1 MIEIINFSAM
11 ALALAIA
18 VIGHEIMH
26 GFVAKLF
33 GDLTATYA
41 GRLSINPIK
50 HIDPV
55 GTIIFPLFLYLS
67 QKMMGVSS
75 PIIFGWAKPVPVDMY
90 VVIKNGGFLAGTA
103 VSLAGVAYNFLLAV
117 VASLFIHFEP
127 TSIFSTFIYYLLYY
141 TIIINIIL
149 MVFNLIPIP
158 PLDGANALRF
168 TANFFGNKS
177 IGEFF
182 DKIERFGMVI
192 LIIIL
197 FTPIS
202 QYIFQPAEIL
212 IQYLISMHS

>member
-1 MIEIINFSAM
+1 MIEIINFTAM

-55 GTIIFPLFLYLS
+55 GTIIFPIFLYLS

-90 VVIKNGGFLAGTA
+90 IVIKNGGYLAGTA
-103 VSLAGVAYNFLLAV
+103 VSLAGVTYNFILAV
-117 VASLFIHFEP
+117 IASLFIHFEP
-127 TSIFSTFIYYLLYY
+127 TSLISAFIFYTLYY
-141 TIIINIIL
+141 TIVINIIL

-168 TANFFGNKS
+168 MANFFGNRS

-182 DKIERFGMVI
+182 DKIGNYGMIIVLI
-192 LIIIL
+192 LL

-202 QYIFQPAEIL
+202 NYIFYPA
-212 IQYLISMHS
+212 QYLIHILIR

>member
-1 MIEIINFSAM
+1 MIEVINFSAM

-55 GTIIFPLFLYLS
+55 GTIIFPLFLYFS
-67 QKMMGVSS
+67 QTMAGVSS
-75 PIIFGWAKPVPVDMY
+75 PIIFGWAKPVPVDMFT
-90 VVIKNGGFLAGTA
+90 VIKNGGYLGGTA
-103 VSLAGVAYNFLLAV
+103 VSLAGVSYNFILALI
-117 VASLFIHFEP
+117 ASFFIHFEP
-127 TSIFSTFIYYLLYY
+127 NSLMGAFVYYTLYY
-141 TIIINIIL
+141 TIVINIIL

-168 TANFFGNKS
+168 TANYFGNKS

-182 DKIERFGMVI
+182 DKIGNYGMFIV
-192 LIIIL
+192 LLLL
-197 FTPIS
+197 FTPLS
-202 QYIFQPAEIL
+202 NYIFQPAMEL
-212 IQYLISMHS
+212 IHYLIK

>member
-1 MIEIINFSAM
+1 MTGEIVNFSTM
-11 ALALAIA
+11 ALALVIA
-18 VIGHEIMH
+18 VVGHEIMH

-33 GDLTATYA
+33 GDLTATNQ

-55 GTIIFPLFLYLS
+55 GTIIFPIFLFLS
-67 QKMMGVSS
+67 QKLAGVSS
-75 PIIFGWAKPVPVDMY
+75 PILFGWAKPVPVNMY
-90 VVIKNGGFLAGTA
+90 VVIKNGGYLAGTA
-103 VSLAGVAYNFLLAV
+103 VSLAGVFYNFMLAFI
-117 VASLFIHFEP
+117 ASLFIHFEP
-127 TSIFSTFIYYLLYY
+127 TNLVSMILFYFLSY

-182 DKIERFGMVI
+182 DKIERFGM
-192 LIIIL
+192 LFLLIIL

-202 QYIFQPAEIL
+202 NYIFQPAMKL
-212 IQYLISMHS
+212 IHYLISG

>member
-1 MIEIINFSAM
+1 MIEILNFTAM

-26 GFVAKLF
+26 GYVAKLF

-41 GRLSINPIK
+41 GRLSINPLK

-55 GTIIFPLFLYLS
+55 GTIIFPIFLYLS

-90 VVIKNGGFLAGTA
+90 VVIKNGGYLAGTA
-103 VSLAGVAYNFLLAV
+103 VSLAGVTYNFALAV

-127 TSIFSTFIYYLLYY
+127 TSLISAFIFYTLYY
-141 TIIINIIL
+141 TIVINIIL

-158 PLDGANALRF
+158 PLDGANALRY
-168 TANFFGNKS
+168 TANFFGNRS

-182 DKIERFGMVI
+182 DKIGNYGMFIVLI
-192 LIIIL
+192 LL
-197 FTPIS
+197 FTPLS
-202 QYIFQPAEIL
+202 DYIFQPAMEL
-212 IQYLISMHS
+212 IHYLLR

>member
-1 MIEIINFSAM
+1 MTEIINFGAM
-11 ALALAIA
+11 AIALAVA

-33 GDLTATYA
+33 GDLTATNA

-67 QKMMGVSS
+67 QKMMGVTS
-75 PIIFGWAKPVPVDMY
+75 PIIFGWAKPVPVDMF
-90 VVIKNGGFLAGTA
+90 VVIRNGGYLAATA
-103 VSLAGVAYNFLLAV
+103 VSLAGVTYNFLLAV
-117 VASLFIHFEP
+117 VASMFIHFEP
-127 TSIFSTFIYYLLYY
+127 SSILSVFVYYFLYY
-141 TIIINIIL
+141 TILINIIL

-168 TANFFGNKS
+168 TANFFGNRS

-182 DKIERFGMVI
+182 DRIERFGMVI

-202 QYIFQPAEIL
+202 NYIFYPAEVI
-212 IQYLISMHS
+212 IQYLINK

>member
-1 MIEIINFSAM
+1 MTEIINFGAM
-11 ALALAIA
+11 AIALAVA

-33 GDLTATYA
+33 GDLTATNA

-67 QKMMGVSS
+67 QKMMGVTS
-75 PIIFGWAKPVPVDMY
+75 PIIFGWAKPVPVDMF
-90 VVIKNGGFLAGTA
+90 VVIRNGGYLAATA
-103 VSLAGVAYNFLLAV
+103 VSLAGVTYNFILAV
-117 VASLFIHFEP
+117 IASMFIHFEP
-127 TSIFSTFIYYLLYY
+127 SSILSVFVYYFLYY
-141 TIIINIIL
+141 TILINIIL

-168 TANFFGNKS
+168 TANFFGNRS

-182 DKIERFGMVI
+182 DRIERFGMVI

-202 QYIFQPAEIL
+202 NYIFYPAEVI
-212 IQYLISMHS
+212 IQYLINK

>member
-1 MIEIINFSAM
+1 MIEIINFIAM

-41 GRLSINPIK
+41 GRLSINPLK

-55 GTIIFPLFLYLS
+55 GTIIFPIFLYLS

-90 VVIKNGGFLAGTA
+90 VVIKNGGYLAGTA
-103 VSLAGVAYNFLLAV
+103 VSLAGVTYNLVLAV
-117 VASLFIHFEP
+117 IASLFIHFEP
-127 TSIFSTFIYYLLYY
+127 TSLFSAFIFYTLYY
-141 TIIINIIL
+141 TIVINIIL

-168 TANFFGNKS
+168 TANFFGNRS

-182 DKIERFGMVI
+182 DKIGNYGMFIVLI
-192 LIIIL
+192 LL
-197 FTPIS
+197 FTPLS
-202 QYIFQPAEIL
+202 NYIFAPAMEL
-212 IQYLISMHS
+212 IHYLLK

>member
-55 GTIIFPLFLYLS
+55 GTIIFPIFLYLS
-67 QKMMGVSS
+67 QKMMGVTS

-90 VVIKNGGFLAGTA
+90 TVIKNGGYLAGTA
-103 VSLAGVAYNFLLAV
+103 VSLAGVTYNLLLAII
-117 VASLFIHFEP
+117 ASFFIHFEP
-127 TSIFSTFIYYLLYY
+127 NSMISAFVFYVLYY
-141 TIIINIIL
+141 TIVINIIL

-168 TANFFGNKS
+168 TANYFGNRS

-182 DKIERFGMVI
+182 DKIGNYGMFIVLI
-192 LIIIL
+192 LL
-197 FTPIS
+197 FTPLS
-202 QYIFQPAEIL
+202 NYIFQPAMTL
-212 IQYLISMHS
+212 INQLLK

>member
-11 ALALAIA
+11 ALSLAIA

-55 GTIIFPLFLYLS
+55 GTIIFPIFLYLS
-67 QKMMGVSS
+67 QKMAGVSN
-75 PIIFGWAKPVPVDMY
+75 PILFGWAKPVPVNMY
-90 VVIKNGGFLAGTA
+90 VVIKNGGYLAGVA
-103 VSLAGVAYNFLLAV
+103 VSLAGVTYNFILAV
-117 VASLFIHFEP
+117 IASLFIHFEY
-127 TSIFSTFIYYLLYY
+127 TSFSSAFVFYTLYY
-141 TIIINIIL
+141 TIVINIIL

-158 PLDGANALRF
+158 PLDGANALRYM
-168 TANFFGNKS
+168 ANFFGNKS

-182 DKIERFGMVI
+182 DKIGNYGM
-192 LIIIL
+192 IIVLFLL
-197 FTPIS
+197 FTPLS
-202 QYIFQPAEIL
+202 DYIFEPAKYLTNLL
-212 IQYLISMHS
+212 IR

>member
-1 MIEIINFSAM
+1 MMEIINFTAM
-11 ALALAIA
+11 ALSLAIA

-55 GTIIFPLFLYLS
+55 GTIIFPIFLYLS

-90 VVIKNGGFLAGTA
+90 IVIKNGGYLAGTA
-103 VSLAGVAYNFLLAV
+103 VSLAGVTYNFILAV
-117 VASLFIHFEP
+117 IASLFIHFEP
-127 TSIFSTFIYYLLYY
+127 TSLISAFIFYTLYY
-141 TIIINIIL
+141 TIVINIIL

-168 TANFFGNKS
+168 TANFFGNRS

-182 DKIERFGMVI
+182 DRIGNYGMIIVLI
-192 LIIIL
+192 LL
-197 FTPIS
+197 FTPLS
-202 QYIFQPAEIL
+202 NYIFQPAMEL
-212 IQYLISMHS
+212 IHYLLR

>member
-1 MIEIINFSAM
+1 MIEIINFISM

-41 GRLSINPIK
+41 GRLSINPLK

-55 GTIIFPLFLYLS
+55 GTIIFPIFLYLS

-90 VVIKNGGFLAGTA
+90 VVIKNGGYLAGTA
-103 VSLAGVAYNFLLAV
+103 VSLAGVTYNFVLAV
-117 VASLFIHFEP
+117 IASLFIHFEP
-127 TSIFSTFIYYLLYY
+127 TSLISAFIFYTLYY
-141 TIIINIIL
+141 TIVINIIL

-168 TANFFGNKS
+168 TANFFGNRS

-182 DKIERFGMVI
+182 DKIGNYGMFIVLI
-192 LIIIL
+192 LL
-197 FTPIS
+197 FTPLS
-202 QYIFQPAEIL
+202 DYIFQPAMEL
-212 IQYLISMHS
+212 VHYLLR

>member
-26 GFVAKLF
+26 GFVAKIF

-55 GTIIFPLFLYLS
+55 GTIIFPIFLYLS
-67 QKMMGVSS
+67 QKMAGVTS
-75 PIIFGWAKPVPVDMY
+75 PIIFGWAKPVPVDMFT
-90 VVIKNGGFLAGTA
+90 VIKNGGYLAGTA
-103 VSLAGVAYNFLLAV
+103 VSLAGVTYNLVLAII
-117 VASLFIHFEP
+117 ASFFIHFEP
-127 TSIFSTFIYYLLYY
+127 TSMISAFVFYILYY
-141 TIIINIIL
+141 TIVINIIL

-158 PLDGANALRF
+158 PLDGANALSY
-168 TANFFGNKS
+168 TANFFGNRS

-182 DKIERFGMVI
+182 DKIGNYGMFIVLI
-192 LIIIL
+192 LL
-197 FTPIS
+197 FTPLS
-202 QYIFQPAEIL
+202 NYIFAPA
-212 IQYLISMHS
+212 QYLINLLIR

>member
-1 MIEIINFSAM
+1 MSEIINFSAM

-26 GFVAKLF
+26 GWVAKLY

-55 GTIIFPLFLYLS
+55 GTIIFPIFLYLS
-67 QKMMGVSS
+67 QKMAGVTS

-90 VVIKNGGFLAGTA
+90 IVIRNGGYLAGTA
-103 VSLAGVAYNFLLAV
+103 VSLAGVVYNFLLAFI
-117 VASLFIHFEP
+117 ASFFIHFEP
-127 TSIFSTFIYYLLYY
+127 TNVISIFVFYVLYY
-141 TIIINIIL
+141 TIVINIIL

-158 PLDGANALRF
+158 PLDGANALRY

-182 DKIERFGMVI
+182 DKIEKYGMII
-192 LIIIL
+192 LLILL
-197 FTPIS
+197 FTPLS
-202 QYIFQPAEIL
+202 HYIFRPAQQIIAWL
-212 IQYLISMHS
+212 IG